1 MADEDDLPLPL
12 PLVTGQESPS
22 MSANPMIPGAMPP
35 AADSGQQSGGVDE
48 LLDTLTGADAAPV
61 SETERIRGEIN
72 ELIGGGTGELLLGPL
87 KQSVRFDAPPPPPP
101 GQGFRF
107 DPEGATKIINE
118 INDILKD
125 DIEACERM
133 AVLLRRIDPPGAEH
147 VSERAVKIA
156 NLSGEAYVTYL
167 DSLRARLEWFKKQ
180 VKDARDQKLSD
191 ETDAAE
197 GYNKA

>member
-1 MADEDDLPLPL
+1 MADEHDLPLPL

-48 LLDTLTGADAAPV
+48 LLDTLTGANAAPV

-118 INDILKD
+118 INDILD
-125 DIEACERM
+125 GDLQDCEDR
-133 AVLLRRIDPPGAEH
+133 AVLLRRIEPPGDEY
-147 VSERAVKIA
+147 VSERVVRVA
-156 NLSGEAYVTYL
+156 NLSGDAYQTFL
-167 DSLRARLEWFKKQ
+167 DSTKARLEWF
-180 VKDARDQKLSD
+180 RDQVIESRRQHLHG
-191 ETDAAE
+191 ETDSAE
-197 GYNKA
+197 GFNKA